1 MTWITPKI
9 LHHSA
14 CHIERHMAD
23 ICFRGF
29 LLEWASVTFGR
40 NMLFSVAGFL
50 DSHEGF
56 IYTNTEYSEMNSE
69 GLIEHDHPSRAYEN
83 LAFNSSSQ
91 PFSS

>member
-1 MTWITPKI
+1 MV
-9 LHHSA
+9 
-14 CHIERHMAD
+14 D

>member
-1 MTWITPKI
+1 
-9 LHHSA
+9 
-14 CHIERHMAD
+14 
-23 ICFRGF
+23 
-29 LLEWASVTFGR
+29 
-40 NMLFSVAGFL
+40 MLFSVAGFL
-50 DSHEGF
+50 DSHAGF